1 MRHIITKIRCGTS
14 SRTPLLSSPMQK
26 QSKRT
31 RAIIILIILTSVW
44 GTTFSIV
51 KSAFGDVSPILFAG
65 IRFTLSLAIFL
76 IISKDSRKGIILLF
90 SPKNDKER
98 FFRKQALIIGSTL
111 GCGYILQFVGLL
123 STTTSKSAFLTST
136 TVIWTPIFSKLIGHE
151 KFSFQKVFAIML
163 SMLGIIFLIH
173 PYPIDKIVIGDILTL
188 ACAFSFGIYILWL
201 DKIHSIANEV
211 SGSENSSV
219 MMISAMQ
226 LFIGLIIILIVLP
239 FAETPHLIIS
249 GNSVFAILYTTIFAT
264 ALSTFIQVMY
274 QKEVTPTSAVLI
286 YTLEPVV
293 AAFIGYLW
301 LSERLSTM
309 EFAGA
314 MIIIGS
320 MVIGQINFK
329 RKL

>member
-1 MRHIITKIRCGTS
+1 MPT
-14 SRTPLLSSPMQK
+14 

-31 RAIIILIILTSVW
+31 TAIIILTILTVVW

-51 KSAFGDVSPILFAG
+51 QNAFSEITPILFAAIRFVLSLCIFLSISRDSRNG
-65 IRFTLSLAIFL
+65 IR
-76 IISKDSRKGIILLF
+76 LLF
-90 SPKNDKER
+90 SPKNTTEK
-98 FFRKQALIIGSTL
+98 FFRKQALIIGTAL
-111 GCGYILQFVGLL
+111 GVGYILQFAGLVT
-123 STTTSKSAFLTST
+123 TTTSKSAFLTST
-136 TVIWTPIFSKLIGHE
+136 TVIWTPIFSKIIGHE
-151 KFSFQKVFAIML
+151 TFSFQKVFAVTLAII
-163 SMLGIIFLIH
+163 GIVFLMH
-173 PYPIDKIVIGDILTL
+173 PYPVEKIVIGDVLTL

-201 DKIHSIANEV
+201 DKIHKVANDV
-211 SGSENSSV
+211 SGGEHASV

-226 LFIGLIIILIVLP
+226 LFIGLICILIVMP
-239 FAETPHLIIS
+239 FAETSHLQVT
-249 GNSVFAILYTTIFAT
+249 GNTVFAILYTTIFAT

-301 LSERLSTM
+301 LSEKLTTM

-320 MVIGQINFK
+320 MIIGQINFSYK
-329 RKL
+329 MKKGSS